1 MSFDIVLL
9 CGAVVG
15 AMFVLVP
22 IKELKSEYFTFAAVA
37 LSVIIFVFSLKLAKP
52 IFSYINSLMSFE
64 GSLYLKILM
73 KILGITLITNL
84 TSELA
89 SDLGMSAVSGKVEFA
104 GKVAI
109 LMCSMPIYDELF
121 ELVGTVL

>member
-1 MSFDIVLL
+1 M
-9 CGAVVG
+9 G

-37 LSVIIFVFSLKLAKP
+37 LSVIIFVFSLKFAKP